1 MQTHLHVPA
10 LSIAPLIAIEP
21 SLVAGNDEREPWKDP
36 MGVLAALAITT
47 S

>member
-1 MQTHLHVPA
+1 MQTDLHVPA
-10 LSIAPLIAIEP
+10 LSIAPLIAMEP
-21 SLVAGNDEREPWKDP
+21 SLVADNDEREPWKDP